1 MLTMTET
8 TQLNPT
14 NKSDLIIKGQDAKGR
29 KVSLALRFNEV
40 MERDEWVGAF
50 ITATEDV
57 QEQNKILRK
66 EEQMEQ
72 DAETHNQQVLLNYYH
87 TYKPDNATPE
97 KVKRFLTLFKGNI
110 AKLATALGHKYGAT
124 PDLET
129 TDDVDT
135 LPTPSFSTI
144 FTPVSPESGTIVE
157 ESEEEDSSSS
167 SLSDSTIESKF
178 TDRTELPDLP
188 RAIYELLESDPP
200 LLYNPQAV
208 QRGLQASSPHLR
220 PTRPQIEGVLTK
232 YQETRFQEDVL
243 LQIEPTQMMATDLMR
258 VRTTMN
264 GLMIAQEDLVM
275 LMWELKLSPRSIPLV
290 DNETLLGVGK
300 RQLSLREYAHL
311 HGSDMAK
318 RLMTYDDPVE
328 YMTKRKQTRSCKGEL
343 ARAFLVDT
351 PAPSTP
357 SKGNKKNVGGTLMQ
371 YFDPDFSEAMNES
384 KRDDYNGKIKKNK
397 ESDRCCDC
405 IMQ

>member
-1 MLTMTET
+1 MLAMTET

-66 EEQMEQ
+66 EEQMEE
-72 DAETHNQQVLLNYYH
+72 DAETHNHQVLMNYYH

-97 KVKRFLTLFKGNI
+97 KVKRFLKLFKGNMS
-110 AKLATALGHKYGAT
+110 KLATALGHKYGAT

-129 TDDVDT
+129 TDDVST

-144 FTPVSPESGTIVE
+144 FTPVSPESGTIME

-167 SLSDSTIESKF
+167 SLSDTTIESKF

-188 RAIYELLESDPP
+188 SAIYQLLESDPP

-208 QRGLQASSPHLR
+208 HRGLQASSPHLR

-232 YQETRFQEDVL
+232 YQETRRQEDIL

-300 RQLSLREYAHL
+300 QQLSLRDYAHL

-318 RLMTYDDPVE
+318 RLMTYEDPVE
-328 YMTKRKQTRSCKGEL
+328 FMSKRKQTRSCQKDL

-351 PAPSTP
+351 PQEFSDSNARNDSI
-357 SKGNKKNVGGTLMQ
+357 NKLLQLYDAET
-371 YFDPDFSEAMNES
+371 SEAMNES
-384 KRDDYNGKIKKNK
+384 KRNDSNGANNKKEK
-397 ESDRCCDC
+397 ERCCDC